1 MQQSVGL
8 AEDKVLFSF
17 GPGIESDKNKWLDS
31 LVDPGLWSQS
41 SMIKSLTT

>member
-17 GPGIESDKNKWLDS
+17 GPGVESDKDQWSES
-31 LVDPGLWSQS
+31 LVDPGL
-41 SMIKSLTT
+41 